1 MNQRDLK
8 RRHWQRGVA
17 LILAMLVMSLATM
30 MAVSLTSN
38 QQLFFRRTENVLYH
52 EQAYQYLLG
61 AEDWGKQVLARD
73 AKANETDSMQ
83 DDWAKILPPIPVE
96 GGTVGGA
103 IEDLQGRFNIN
114 NLADPKDRTSLDA
127 FRELLKIYGIPE
139 EMENAVLDWLDTDQ
153 NARFPDG
160 AEDVDY
166 LQRERAYR
174 AGNALMGSV
183 SELLYVKGFTY
194 QMYEALAPALI
205 ALPTTGVTVNV
216 NTARPLVLRMMV
228 KGLSEEDAAKLAN
241 DLAKN
246 PVTDIKD
253 FLSNSLVTGKPIPTN
268 GIGVR
273 SGYFMIHAYARIGRA
288 KASLDSLVYRASDK
302 DVKTLQRSQGGV

>member
-1 MNQRDLK
+1 LQW
-8 RRHWQRGVA
+8 RRWQRGVA

-30 MAVSLTSN
+30 TAVSLTSN

-73 AKANETDSMQ
+73 ASANKTDSKQ
-83 DDWAKILPPIPVE
+83 DDWAKVLPPIPVE
-96 GGTVGGA
+96 GGSVGGS

-114 NLADPKDRTSLDA
+114 NLADPKDKASMDA
-127 FRELLKIYGIPE
+127 FRELLKINGIPQE
-139 EMENAVLDWLDTDQ
+139 LENAVLDWLDTDQ

-166 LQRERAYR
+166 LQGERAYR
-174 AGNALMGSV
+174 AANAFMGSV

-205 ALPTTGVTVNV
+205 ALPATGVTVNV
-216 NTARPLVLRMMV
+216 NTATPPVLQMIV
-228 KGLSEEDAAKLAN
+228 KGLSEKDAEQLAK
-241 DLAKN
+241 DLEKN
-246 PVTDIKD
+246 PVADIKD
-253 FLSNSLVTGKPIPTN
+253 FLSNSLVTDKKIPTT

-273 SGYFMIHAYARIGRA
+273 SNYFMIHAYAKIGRA
-288 KASLDSLVYRASDK
+288 RANLDSLIYRASAT